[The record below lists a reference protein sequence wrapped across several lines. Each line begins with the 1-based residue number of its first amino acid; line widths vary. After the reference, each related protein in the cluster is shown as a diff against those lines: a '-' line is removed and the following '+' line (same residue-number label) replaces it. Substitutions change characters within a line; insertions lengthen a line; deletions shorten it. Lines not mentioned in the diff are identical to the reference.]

1 MFIWTAKFPGLKVL
15 ILLLVAGMAAVAFL
29 IMRVPPL
36 PQDDASPVLETNA
49 ERVAYLRELGWEVV
63 EEPVETYEFLLPAA
77 LEEPY
82 LSYNALQ
89 LPQGFDLNPHC
100 GETVSRYTY
109 AVTNHPNRDRG
120 VQANLYLCNGIP
132 VAGDI
137 FCPGANG
144 FQEALVQ
151 APRDT

>member
-151 APRDT
+151 APRD